1 MLIFLIVIAIV
12 EYAVIYKQISD
23 TKANFLL
30 IEKAYARTAEL
41 QKVAYNARSMIL
53 MS

>member
-30 IEKAYARTAEL
+30 IEKAYGRTAEL
-41 QKVAYNARSMIL
+41 
-53 MS
+53 